1 VFKKNSKQFIFEE
14 NISSDEEN
22 ENKEKKINDEKND
35 LIMENQKKL
44 ETIENAIFDDYI
56 PQRQRNNTTLKGF
69 MNNRIL
75 NKPVVKSIYK
85 EDDSELVSSYS
96 PRKQEKLNNEINI
109 QEGDNYVKNEET
121 KIKESIDKDKSDIN
135 LKIKE
140 DNQIEKVKNLPSIW
154 KVLFTRMNL

>member
-1 VFKKNSKQFIFEE
+1 MFKKNSKQFIFEE